1 MTAALLVALLGVATA
16 GAPDP
21 TGKLI
26 GLWHGT
32 SICTKA
38 DWNAACHDE
47 EAVYDVHAGEVPGHV
62 VLHGYK
68 VVAGAAEFMG
78 DLDFVYHEAD
88 DTWVAEFVGP
98 HVTSRWVF
106 KVTGESIDG
115 QALLMPEKRVGRE
128 IRVTRLHGDSPWRLP
143 AAQ

>member
-1 MTAALLVALLGVATA
+1 MTAVLLVALLAAATA

-47 EAVYDVHAGEVPGHV
+47 EAVYDVHAGQAPGHV

-68 VVAGAAEFMG
+68 IVAGAAAFMG
-78 DLDFVYHEAD
+78 DLDFAYHEAD

-98 HVTSRWVF
+98 RVTSRWVF
-106 KVTGESIDG
+106 KVTGESVDG
-115 QALLMPEKRVGRE
+115 QALLMPEKRVSRE
-128 IRVTRLHGDSPWRLP
+128 IRVTRLHGDSPWQLP
-143 AAQ
+143 SAQ